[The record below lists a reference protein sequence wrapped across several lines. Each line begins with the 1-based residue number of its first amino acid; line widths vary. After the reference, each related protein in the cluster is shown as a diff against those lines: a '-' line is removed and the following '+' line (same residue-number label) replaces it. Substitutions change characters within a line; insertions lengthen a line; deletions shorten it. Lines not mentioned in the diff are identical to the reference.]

1 MDENKTEFQEV
12 LEAGIA
18 VDKEGLKITK
28 FVKTAADVTHK
39 SVKLV
44 EDLKLSDGL
53 GSGAFGKSVAF
64 SLADKYSSNGLSQ
77 FSKFSDAL
85 KEPLASISIGF
96 TIFDAV
102 DKGINRKLG
111 VLDVA
116 TAGLD
121 VLSSA
126 TTIVGDA
133 LDLSPGVGQ
142 IVSGTLDAASSFI
155 KMGQEIAKGIDADG
169 KKIAGH
175 ALNGAAGL
183 LTVAA
188 GICTLIPGAQV
199 AVPFLLLASGIC
211 KLASLITANW
221 DAVVGFFKDAGSW
234 IANKFKQGV
243 QDAKAFITQGIE
255 TAKALLKVGQD
266 LAVKAL
272 KGAIR
277 AAVAVWNQILGTAVK
292 ALKMAVGIAVGAIKL
307 GIAALK
313 LTLAIG
319 AAALK
324 FGKALA
330 DAVKNWLKDIF
341 KKKIDI
347 AKDAQKWWKKIF
359 KSIEKAVKR
368 AMKEAEERDY
378 SFVTIRYGEVRM
390 FAGGGL
396 PASGLPFVAREA
408 GPELVGRL
416 NGHTAVVNNHQIV
429 EAVSRGVYGAFR
441 SALCDSHSKSQA
453 KAYVYLDGK
462 QIAMAGQA

>member
-1 MDENKTEFQEV
+1 MAEDKFTFKFV
-12 LEAGIA
+12 LEVGDNVERTASLINEAGSFKDAFDCYKEFTGVYQNIGVVGKGQFFGEQLALVSSNSVVDEFGDTFRAGASGLDKTLGGLKAAVAVGELINKSSEGIA
-18 VDKEGLKITK
+18 SGLDYLTAGFDVASGLST
-28 FVKTAADVTHK
+28 FVKFA
-39 SVKLV
+39 
-44 EDLKLSDGL
+44 
-53 GSGAFGKSVAF
+53 
-64 SLADKYSSNGLSQ
+64 
-77 FSKFSDAL
+77 
-85 KEPLASISIGF
+85 
-96 TIFDAV
+96 
-102 DKGINRKLG
+102 
-111 VLDVA
+111 
-116 TAGLD
+116 
-121 VLSSA
+121 
-126 TTIVGDA
+126 
-133 LDLSPGVGQ
+133 PGVGQ
-142 IVSGTLDAASSFI
+142 IVSGVLDAASSFI
-155 KMGQEIAKGIDADG
+155 KIGQAIADPDATG
-169 KKIAGH
+169 KDVAGY
-175 ALNGAAGL
+175 ALNGAAGI

-221 DAVVGFFKDAGSW
+221 DAVVGFFKDVGSW
-234 IANKFKQGV
+234 VANTFQQGV
-243 QDAKAFITQGIE
+243 EAAKAFITQGIE
-255 TAKALLKVGQD
+255 IAKALFKAGKV
-266 LAVKAL
+266 LAVQAL

-277 AAVAVWNQILGTAVK
+277 TAVAVWNQILGTAVK

-359 KSIEKAVKR
+359 KSIEKAVKQ
-368 AMKEAEERDY
+368 AIKEAEEREH